1 MVQTGKP
8 PKLLFLVT
16 EDWYFVSH
24 RLPLAIA
31 AREAGFDV
39 AVATRVREAGG
50 KIRDAGLRL
59 IPLDFERAS
68 LSPLS
73 ESRTITQL
81 IALYR
86 REAPDIVHHVA
97 LKPVLYGSIAARLA
111 GTKAVVNAIMGLGFV
126 FSSNSAKAR
135 LLRPA
140 VQRLLKSALYRPGSR
155 TIVQNADDL
164 AFLNDNRIAAPG
176 TVRLIPGSGVDV
188 DLYSH
193 APPPE
198 GVPMVVLP
206 ARLIRPKG
214 VMEFVEA
221 ARRLTSEGHRA
232 RFVLCGAPDPS
243 NPASLS
249 EAEIKG
255 LVDSGVV
262 EHWGWRGDMPAV
274 LAAATAV
281 CLPTYYGE
289 GVPKSLIEAA
299 ASGRAI
305 VTTDT
310 PGCRDIVKN
319 GVNGWLVPPRDV
331 DALTQALREAI
342 TDPETAR
349 RYGEQGRALV
359 RNGFSL
365 QEIVRQTL
373 DVYDEIVRPI

>member
-1 MVQTGKP
+1 MTQPKRP

-31 AREAGFDV
+31 AKARGFDV
-39 AVATRVREAGG
+39 AVATRVRNDGDA
-50 KIRDAGLRL
+50 IRDAGLRL

-68 LSPLS
+68 LSPVS
-73 ESRTITQL
+73 ESRTIAQL
-81 IALYR
+81 VALYR

-97 LKPVLYGSIAARLA
+97 LKPVLYGAIAARLA
-111 GTKAVVNAIMGLGFV
+111 GTPAIVNAIMGLGFV
-126 FSSNSAKAR
+126 FSSNAAKAR

-140 VQRLLKSALYRPGSR
+140 VQRMLKSALGRTGSR

-164 AFLNDNRIAAPG
+164 AFLTGNGLTPPD

-188 DLYSH
+188 GLYSD
-193 APPPE
+193 APPPDD
-198 GVPMVVLP
+198 GVPMIVLP

-221 ARRLTSEGHRA
+221 ARRLSAEGLRA
-232 RFVLCGAPDPS
+232 RFVLAGAPDPS

-249 EAEIKG
+249 DDEIRS
-255 LVDSGVV
+255 LVESGVV
-262 EHWGWRGDMPAV
+262 EHWGWRADMPAV
-274 LAAATAV
+274 LEAATAV

-289 GVPKSLIEAA
+289 GIPKSLIEAA

-310 PGCRDIVKN
+310 PGCRDIVKQ

-331 DALTQALREAI
+331 DALTAALREAI
-342 TDPETAR
+342 VDRNRAL

-365 QEIVRQTL
+365 DEIVRQTL
-373 DVYDEIVRPI
+373 AVYDEIV

>member
-24 RLPLAIA
+24 RLPLAVA

-39 AVATRVREAGG
+39 AIATRVREAGD

-73 ESRTITQL
+73 ESRTIAQL
-81 IALYR
+81 VSLYR

-126 FSSNSAKAR
+126 FSSDSAKAR
-135 LLRPA
+135 FLRP
-140 VQRLLKSALYRPGSR
+140 VVKRLLKSALSRPGSR

-164 AFLNDNRIAAPG
+164 AFLNDNGIAAPG

-188 DLYSH
+188 DLYSQE
-193 APPPE
+193 PPPE

-206 ARLIRPKG
+206 ARLIRQKG
-214 VMEFVEA
+214 VLEFVEA
-221 ARRLTSEGHRA
+221 ARRLKAEGVIA
-232 RFVLCGAPDPS
+232 RFVLAGAPDPL
-243 NPASLS
+243 NPGSVS
-249 EAEIKG
+249 EAEIREF
-255 LVDSGVV
+255 VSSGAV
-262 EHWGWRGDMPAV
+262 EYIGWQQDMPRV
-274 LAAATAV
+274 LAGASLV
-281 CLPTYYGE
+281 CLPSYYGE
-289 GVPKSLIEAA
+289 GIPKALIEAA

-305 VTTDT
+305 VTTDM
-310 PGCRDIVKN
+310 PGCREIVTA

-331 DALTQALREAI
+331 DALTRALREAI
-342 TDPETAR
+342 TAPETAR
-349 RYGEQGRALV
+349 RYGEQGRAFV

-373 DVYDEIVRPI
+373 DVYGELVRFP

>member
-1 MVQTGKP
+1 MTQTGKP
-8 PKLLFLVT
+8 TKLLYLVT

-31 AREAGFDV
+31 ARERGYDV
-39 AVATRVREAGG
+39 VVATRVREAGA
-50 KIRDAGLRL
+50 KIRDAGLRV

-73 ESRTITQL
+73 EGKTISQL
-81 IALYR
+81 VALYR

-97 LKPVLYGSIAARLA
+97 LKPVLYGAVAARLA
-111 GTKAVVNAIMGLGFV
+111 GTRAIVNAIMGLGFV

-140 VQRLLKSALYRPGSR
+140 VRRLLKSALGRPDTR

-164 AFLNDNRIAAPG
+164 AFLKNNRIAAPG

-188 DLYSH
+188 NLYSQ

-198 GVPMVVLP
+198 GIPTIMLP

-221 ARRLTSEGHRA
+221 ARRLKQDGLRA
-232 RFVLCGAPDPS
+232 RFVLVGAPDPS

-249 EAEIKG
+249 ESEIKN
-255 LVDSGVV
+255 LAESGVI
-262 EHWGWRGDMPAV
+262 EHWGWRADMPAV
-274 LAAATAV
+274 LETATAV

-310 PGCRDIVKN
+310 PGCRDIVKH
-319 GVNGWLVPPRDV
+319 GVNGWLVAPRDV
-331 DALTQALREAI
+331 EALTVALRDVI
-342 TDPETAR
+342 TSPETTR
-349 RYGEQGRALV
+349 RYGEQGRNLV

-365 QEIVRQTL
+365 EEIVRQTL
-373 DVYDEIVRPI
+373 AVYDEILSPG

>member
-1 MVQTGKP
+1 MKPTGNP

-24 RLPLAIA
+24 RLPLAVA
-31 AREAGFDV
+31 AREQGFDV
-39 AVATRVREAGG
+39 AVATRVRDAGDT
-50 KIRDAGLRL
+50 IRNAGLRL
-59 IPLDFERAS
+59 IPVDFERAS

-73 ESRTITQL
+73 ETKTIGQL
-81 IALYR
+81 ISIYR
-86 REAPDIVHHVA
+86 REKPDIVHHVA
-97 LKPVLYGSIAARLA
+97 LKPVLYGAIAARVA
-111 GTKAVVNAIMGLGFV
+111 GTPAVVNAIMGLGFV
-126 FSSNSAKAR
+126 FSSNSTKAR
-135 LLRPA
+135 LLRPV
-140 VQRLLKSALYRPGSR
+140 VQQLLKSALSRSGSR

-164 AFLNDNRIAAPG
+164 AFLGRNRIATPG

-188 DLYSH
+188 ELYTK

-198 GVPMVVLP
+198 GVPTVILP

-214 VMEFVEA
+214 VVEFVEA
-221 ARRLTSEGHRA
+221 ARRLLAEGCRA

-249 EAEIKG
+249 DAEINSF
-255 LVDSGVV
+255 VASGVV
-262 EHWGWRGDMPAV
+262 ENWGWRADMPSV
-274 LAAATAV
+274 LASANII

-310 PGCRDIVKN
+310 PGCRDIVKH

-331 DALTQALREAI
+331 EALARALREAI
-342 TDPETAR
+342 TQPDVAR
-349 RYGEQGRALV
+349 GCGERGRALV
-359 RNGFSL
+359 KNGFSL
-365 QEIVRQTL
+365 QDIIGQTL
-373 DVYDEIVRPI
+373 AAYDELLVGG